1 MLSKFLEEVIKYEHE
16 GSVFKFKA
24 LSIQDMFELLY
35 TEREF
40 IFWLFE
46 GVKTEDGK
54 IIEDEK
60 LFTEFIMN
68 RYPKVI
74 NTVIALCYIQ
84 NEGENY
90 SLKERYVAVDHMPVT
105 MQIKV
110 FEDITKKTF
119 AKGVNT
125 DVKKMKQS
133 IQKIQKTFNLK

>member
-1 MLSKFLEEVIKYEHE
+1 MLSKFLEEVIKYEYE

-40 IFWLFE
+40 ILWLFE

-90 SLKERYVAVDHMPVT
+90 SLKERYVAVNHMPVT